1 MIDAV
6 TCLVVTKWLTVW
18 LRIFE
23 NPILA
28 PATHLSY
35 TPELHTRATHL
46 ILTLKLHRP
55 VAYPLHTSFPPSSYT
70 PDFFNTTYTHTHTS
84 YTPHSH
90 TLVTHPQ
97 WHTSFSYSSY
107 TPNYIAHS
115 CIQITHL
122 SYTPHSYKW
131 VTHPI
136 HRLELHTRV
145 THIRVRHGISF
156 HAEGT
161 HPSYTPTHVFRVRN
175 GTRTLKQMHL
185 IVKKMHLSFHLSSF
199 DK

>member
-28 PATHLSY
+28 PATHPIY
-35 TPELHTRATHL
+35 TPELHTSFSRFSYTGQLRTRYTPHSHLPVTHL
-46 ILTLKLHRP
+46 IFLI
-55 VAYPLHTSFPPSSYT
+55 PPT
-70 PDFFNTTYTHTHTS
+70 HTHTHTS
-84 YTPHSH
+84 YTPYSH

-107 TPNYIAHS
+107 TPNYTAHS
-115 CIQITHL
+115 CIHITHL

-161 HPSYTPTHVFRVRN
+161 HPSYTPAHVFRVRN